1 VKVTYKTASGFVA
14 TPVYEPAVGRLEHL
28 MKFYK
33 EQFHSFQIEAYKIE
47 NAWGVVVAQEG
58 QL

>member
-1 VKVTYKTASGFVA
+1 MKVTYKA
-14 TPVYEPAVGRLEHL
+14 TNGQILTPIYEPATGRLEQL

-33 EQFHSFQIEAYKIE
+33 EQFHSYQIEAYKIE